1 MQPLNYKRIIAYAL
15 DILIITIISTLL
27 TSFTISSEKYDND
40 LNKYIDVMRDYTE
53 NKIDKDE
60 YVKTSN
66 DLVYSMSKESLPVT
80 IVTTSLT
87 IIYFVVFAYFM
98 NGQTLGKKIMNLQI
112 VSSNKKKL
120 NMNNYLIRGL
130 IVNNIFM
137 NIVGIIT
144 LICLNKSNYLKTNDI
159 VTYIFGA
166 IYLITIGMILFRE
179 DRRGLHD
186 YLANTKVISLSKN
199 VKEDEKKLENEDE
212 KNSKLK
218 DAEIIGEK
226 KLKM

>member
-199 VKEDEKKLENEDE
+199 VKEDEK
-212 KNSKLK
+212 NSKLK